1 MSRNA
6 KDKLC
11 RIGSNFGDFLNGTGQ
26 DKTGIVVAL
35 GQVDLR
41 RGAAEA
47 EGEHA
52 DADFPEIPPELL
64 AQMNQSKRG

>member
-1 MSRNA
+1 MSRKA
-6 KDKLC
+6 KDRLG
-11 RIGSNFGDFLNGTGQ
+11 RTDSNIGGILNGTGQ

-35 GQVDLR
+35 GEVDLR

>member
-11 RIGSNFGDFLNGTGQ
+11 RIGSNFGDFLNGTGHEN
-26 DKTGIVVAL
+26 TGITGAL
-35 GQVDLR
+35 GHVDPR
-41 RGAAEA
+41 KGAT

-52 DADFPEIPPELL
+52 DAEFPEIPPELL
-64 AQMNQSKRG
+64 ARMNHSKRG